1 MHHVPQHMRADMLL
15 CKICIRQVTPID
27 STAGKL
33 LHAVLKQLLLQTIRI
48 DDVEIIYF
56 GLDQEAQGYIRQPDI
71 THLHAGSTERRVE
84 SDF

>member
-48 DDVEIIYF
+48 DDVEI
-56 GLDQEAQGYIRQPDI
+56 
-71 THLHAGSTERRVE
+71 
-84 SDF
+84 